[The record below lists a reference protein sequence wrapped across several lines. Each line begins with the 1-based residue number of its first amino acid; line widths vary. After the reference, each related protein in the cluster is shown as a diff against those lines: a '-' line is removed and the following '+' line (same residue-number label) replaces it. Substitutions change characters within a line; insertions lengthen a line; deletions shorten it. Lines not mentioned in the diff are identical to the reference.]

1 MEELRCGEFAAV
13 EGIVDHDD
21 TELVFVEERIATAE
35 APADVVIG
43 IPDGQNVPG
52 ILFEDF
58 RRRFDHSRRRIRTPQ
73 RTPEKRDK
81 TANLVSHRRSAHFPR
96 KKPA

>member
-1 MEELRCGEFAAV
+1 MEELRRGEFAAV
-13 EGIVDHDD
+13 KGIVDHDNAA
-21 TELVFVEERIATAE
+21 LVFFEERIAATE
-35 APADVVIG
+35 SPADVLFG
-43 IPDGQNVPG
+43 ITDGKDVSG
-52 ILFEDF
+52 TFFEDF
-58 RRRFDHSRRRIRTPQ
+58 RRRFNRPRRRIRTPQ

>member
-1 MEELRCGEFAAV
+1 MEELRLGEFAAI
-13 EGIVDHDD
+13 EGIVDHDHP
-21 TELVFVEERIATAE
+21 ELVFIEEGIAATE
-35 APADVVIG
+35 PPANVVVG